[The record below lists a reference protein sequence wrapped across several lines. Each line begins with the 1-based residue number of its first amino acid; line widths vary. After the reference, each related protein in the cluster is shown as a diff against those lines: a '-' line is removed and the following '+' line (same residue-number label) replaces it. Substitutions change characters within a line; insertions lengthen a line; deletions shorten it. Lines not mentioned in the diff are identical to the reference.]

1 MLLPLPF
8 RNYAPR
14 LQLLWGI
21 VAVHGVNNSHF
32 LLVHP
37 PFLHRNQTGMLN
49 RQTRCRAFFAL
60 ALILLLVLPPEPAR
74 AYSVLSHEQVVDL
87 VWKSHIVPLLR
98 RRYPTITNDQI
109 KEAHAYAYGGA
120 IIQDIGYYPF
130 GSKLLSD
137 MTHYVRSGDFVSNLI
152 CEAQN
157 PDEFAFALG
166 ALAHYTSDTYGHPA
180 VNRTTASEY
189 PKLRQRYGPEVT
201 YDENPRAHLQTE
213 FGFDV
218 LEVVQQRYAP
228 EAFHDF
234 IGFQVAKPVF
244 ERAFFDTYGVPLNQV
259 LTKEDLAISTYRKTV
274 STLLPKM
281 TQVAVADYGKKMQQA
296 EPTFVPKKLI
306 YRVNKADYQKRFGNS
321 YHRPGFGAR
330 VLAFTLKLIPKVGPL
345 KDLDLRVPSADAQ
358 KEFLTGMNEV
368 VNRYQQSLD
377 HLAAEP
383 PNHPSLRLPSLDL
396 DTGKPTAPAEYALAD
411 QTYARYLA
419 LLVKPRT
426 PAPPPTPSA
435 PWPPPE
441 PVDVQLAGSSSQSAP
456 PSDGQPSAFKTVK
469 PAPAAPQQPESA
481 STAADGTRQPTP
493 KPALQPVNPT
503 IRADVEHYF
512 DHANPGELM
521 LKKDQWKDLP
531 KDLQT
536 LRQLPTAPPDTR
548 AALASQP

>member
-1 MLLPLPF
+1 MHKFEVRRRPTLALTLMLL
-8 RNYAPR
+8 
-14 LQLLWGI
+14 
-21 VAVHGVNNSHF
+21 
-32 LLVHP
+32 
-37 PFLHRNQTGMLN
+37 
-49 RQTRCRAFFAL
+49 
-60 ALILLLVLPPEPAR
+60 LILPPQPAH

-87 VWKSHIVPLLR
+87 AWKSHIIPLLR
-98 RRYPTITNDQI
+98 RRYPTITPDQI
-109 KEAHAYAYGGA
+109 REAHACAYGGA

-152 CEAQN
+152 REAQN
-157 PDEFAFALG
+157 PDEYAFALG
-166 ALAHYTSDTYGHPA
+166 ALAHYTSDTLGHPA
-180 VNRTTASEY
+180 VNRATASEY
-189 PKLRQRYGPEVT
+189 PRLRRRYGPVVT

-244 ERAFFDTYGVPLNQV
+244 ERAFFDTYGIPLNQV

-306 YRVNKADYQKRFGNS
+306 YRVSKADYQKRFGNS
-321 YHRPGFGAR
+321 YHRPGVGTRF
-330 VLAFTLKLIPKVGPL
+330 LAFLLKLIPKVGPL

-358 KEFLTGMNEV
+358 KTFLTGMDNV
-368 VNRYQQSLD
+368 VDHYQHYIDQ
-377 HLAAEP
+377 LAAEP
-383 PNHPSLRLPSLDL
+383 ADHPSLTLPSLDL
-396 DTGKPTAPAEYALAD
+396 DTGKATAPAEYALAD

-419 LLVKPRT
+419 LLVSPRM

-441 PVDVQLAGSSSQSAP
+441 PVNVQLAGAPQQTATAPGDHSSASK
-456 PSDGQPSAFKTVK
+456 PSKTVT
-469 PAPAAPQQPESA
+469 PPPAQTTPAAPAAGTEQPPA
-481 STAADGTRQPTP
+481 P
-493 KPALQPVNPT
+493 KPALQPITPA

-512 DHANPGELM
+512 DHAAPGELL
-521 LKKDQWKDLP
+521 LKKQQWKDLP

-536 LRQLPTAPPDTR
+536 LRQLPTATPAPQ
-548 AALASQP
+548 ANPGASS